1 MHMAKN
7 QMDVHHDLR
16 SRCPG
21 YSDGRPFGNLTARRK
36 RGGPSVDWPSESY
49 FGRNTI
55 SRCSPLVAGNS
66 RVR

>member
-21 YSDGRPFGNLTARRK
+21 YSDVAFGNLTARRK
-36 RGGPSVDWPSESY
+36 RGGPSVDWPSDSY
-49 FGRNTI
+49 LGRNTR
-55 SRCSPLVAGNS
+55 SRFSP
-66 RVR
+66 